1 MMVVTFSDTETGYSK
16 TFVGTNIVATQ
27 DFITNY
33 FDKFANAVK
42 ESADIIIDN
51 ETKILKDRTQA
62 ELRWV
67 IKNVRFFGFPPMNF
81 SGELANNS
89 ISRITKDDKQD
100 KEITI
105 ETADYGVILDTE
117 GYPPGT
123 VIKVDSYVH
132 EWARVKLKA
141 GGDKPGYLL
150 RKIIKKKGV
159 KPRHWIDIAELN
171 AWKKFVEEFDRYL
184 EKELSN
190 IMKSIM
196 R

>member
-1 MMVVTFSDTETGYSK
+1 
-16 TFVGTNIVATQ
+16 
-27 DFITNY
+27 
-33 FDKFANAVK
+33 
-42 ESADIIIDN
+42 
-51 ETKILKDRTQA
+51 
-62 ELRWV
+62 
-67 IKNVRFFGFPPMNF
+67 MNF

-123 VIKVDSYVH
+123 IIKVDSYVH

-141 GGDKPGYLL
+141 EGDKPGYLL